1 MPAEAAPAPPVAA
14 LPTQRTAQ
22 RTTSRTAR
30 NTAQNT
36 AQDATRSTTQ
46 NTTPASLPSTAPASL
61 PSTAPASLPSTAPSG
76 SVLARLAVPAIPALL
91 ALALG
96 LWGIRRSDSLW
107 RDEAVTWQVGQRSVA
122 EIWHMLGEVD
132 VVHGLYYVLMHGL
145 FEVFGTGPA
154 VLRMPSV
161 LAIVVAAAATAAA
174 GRRLAGP
181 WAGLAAGLVLA
192 LIPNIQHYAQE
203 GRAYALVTA
212 GTAVATQLLVSA
224 SSTARRDR
232 PGRPGRADRAGR
244 GRWAAYAAVMLTTA
258 LLNWFSLF
266 VLPAHA
272 VTVLVARRRGA
283 RPLLAPWS
291 VAAAVVVA
299 GALPLIHAS
308 RAQAGQVSWIE
319 PVAVSTLLGIAVLV
333 LVALVCARVPYPGR
347 GRAAM
352 SPASAGLPLLVVPQ
366 CGLLLASVLVEPLY
380 LDRYVLYTNIGFA
393 LLLGVGV
400 AAAVQALPGRTW
412 VLLAGVTALGFAA
425 LLPVE
430 TGLRAPTSRADDVLR
445 AAHRVAASARSG
457 DGVLFIP
464 AARRDTALVTPSAFT
479 GLKDLALTG
488 DPVSSGTIKGVEGS
502 PEHIRAAMLA
512 EHRIVVVTDT
522 RRAARP
528 APAREAEKLRVLARH
543 FQRTERTDS
552 VGRRVEVYERVR

>member
-1 MPAEAAPAPPVAA
+1 MPVEAVPAVPAAPAVTP
-14 LPTQRTAQ
+14 PTQRGVPTGPSASGPG
-22 RTTSRTAR
+22 RPGPG
-30 NTAQNT
+30 
-36 AQDATRSTTQ
+36 
-46 NTTPASLPSTAPASL
+46 PAPFGSAS
-61 PSTAPASLPSTAPSG
+61 A
-76 SVLARLAVPAIPALL
+76 LARLAVPVLPALL

-96 LWGIRRSDSLW
+96 LWGIRREGSLW

-122 EIWHMLGEVD
+122 EIWDMLGQVD
-132 VVHGLYYVLMHGL
+132 VVHGLYYVLMHGV

-161 LAIVVAAAATAAA
+161 LAVAVAAAATAAA

-212 GTAVATQLLVSA
+212 GTAVATWLLVSA
-224 SSTARRDR
+224 AEAGVGPAASKGGNA
-232 PGRPGRADRAGR
+232 PAVADRASATVRPCRNRRPRRPGWHHWP
-244 GRWAAYAAVMLTTA
+244 RWVGYVLALLTTA

-272 VTVLVARRRGA
+272 VTVLVARRRGG

-291 VAAAVVVA
+291 VSAAVVLA
-299 GALPLIHAS
+299 GALPLIQAS
-308 RAQAGQVSWIE
+308 RAQAGQVSWIR
-319 PVAVSTLLGIAVLV
+319 PVAGSTVLGIAVLL

-347 GRAAM
+347 GRAPV
-352 SPASAGLPLLVVPQ
+352 SPASVGLPLLAVPQ

-400 AAAVQALPGRTW
+400 AAAVQALPVRTGA
-412 VLLAGVTALGFAA
+412 LLAGVTVLAFVA

-430 TGLRAPTSRADDVLR
+430 TGLREPESRADDVLR
-445 AAHRVAASARSG
+445 AADRVAATARTG

-479 GLKDLALTG
+479 GLDDLALAEG
-488 DPVSSGTIKGVEGS
+488 PVASGTIKGVEGS
-502 PEHIRAAMLA
+502 AEQIRIAMLA
-512 EHRIVVVTDT
+512 KSRIVVVTDT
-522 RRAARP
+522 RRAAPP
-528 APAREAEKLRVLARH
+528 APVRETEKLRVLDQH
-543 FQRTERTDS
+543 FQRTDRTDT
-552 VGRRVEVYERVR
+552 VGRRIEVYEKVR

>member
-1 MPAEAAPAPPVAA
+1 MPVEAAPR
-14 LPTQRTAQ
+14 LPLAVLPAQ
-22 RTTSRTAR
+22 RGAGTSS
-30 NTAQNT
+30 
-36 AQDATRSTTQ
+36 TR
-46 NTTPASLPSTAPASL
+46 PAGSGTAPA
-61 PSTAPASLPSTAPSG
+61 
-76 SVLARLAVPAIPALL
+76 LARLAVPVLPALL

-96 LWGIRRSDSLW
+96 LWGIRRGDSLW
-107 RDEAVTWQVGQRSVA
+107 RDEAVTWQVGRRSVA
-122 EIWHMLGEVD
+122 EIWDMLGQVD
-132 VVHGLYYVLMHGL
+132 VVHGLYYVLMHGV

-161 LAIVVAAAATAAA
+161 LAIAVAAAATAAA

-212 GTAVATQLLVSA
+212 GTAVATRLLLGA
-224 SSTARRDR
+224 PGGTPSTARRGW
-232 PGRPGRADRAGR
+232 P
-244 GRWAAYAAVMLTTA
+244 RWAGYAAVMLFTA

-283 RPLLAPWS
+283 RRLLLPWS
-291 VAAAVVVA
+291 VSAAVVVA
-299 GALPLIHAS
+299 GALPLILAS
-308 RAQAGQVSWIE
+308 RAQSGQVSWIK
-319 PVAVSTLLGIAVLV
+319 PVAVSTLLGIGVLL

-352 SPASAGLPLLVVPQ
+352 SPASVGLPLLAVPQ
-366 CGLLLASVLVEPLY
+366 CCLLLASVLVEPLY

-393 LLLGVGV
+393 LLLGVG
-400 AAAVQALPGRTW
+400 AAAVVQALPGRTW
-412 VLLAGVTALGFAA
+412 ALLTGVTAMGFVA

-430 TGLRAPTSRADDVLR
+430 TGLREPTSRADDVLR
-445 AAHRVAASARSG
+445 AADRVAASARGG

-479 GLKDLALTG
+479 GLHDLALTE

-502 PEHIRAAMLA
+502 PEHIRTAMLA

-522 RRAARP
+522 RRAAPP
-528 APAREAEKLRVLARH
+528 APARETEKLRVLARH
-543 FQRTERTDS
+543 FKLTGRTDS
-552 VGRRVEVYERVR
+552 VGRRVEVYEKVR

>member
-1 MPAEAAPAPPVAA
+1 MPVEAAPAPPVAA

-22 RTTSRTAR
+22 GPVRRTAQR
-30 NTAQNT
+30 
-36 AQDATRSTTQ
+36 
-46 NTTPASLPSTAPASL
+46 TAPAAL
-61 PSTAPASLPSTAPSG
+61 PGAAPSA
-76 SVLARLAVPAIPALL
+76 SALARLAVPALPALL

-96 LWGIRRSDSLW
+96 LWGIRRGDSLW

-132 VVHGLYYVLMHGL
+132 VVHGLYYVLMHGV

-161 LAIVVAAAATAAA
+161 LAVALAAAATAAA

-192 LIPNIQHYAQE
+192 LIPNMQHYAQE

-212 GTAVATQLLVSA
+212 GVAVATQLLVGA
-224 SSTARRDR
+224 SPGARRSW
-232 PGRPGRADRAGR
+232 P
-244 GRWAAYAAVMLTTA
+244 RWAAYAAVMLTSA

-283 RPLLAPWS
+283 RPLVAPWS

-299 GALPLIHAS
+299 GALPLIQAS
-308 RAQAGQVSWIE
+308 RAQAGQVSWIK

-347 GRAAM
+347 GREAM
-352 SPASAGLPLLVVPQ
+352 SPASVGLPLLVVPQ
-366 CGLLLASVLVEPLY
+366 CGLLLASVVVEPLY

-393 LLLGVGV
+393 LLLGVGL
-400 AAAVQALPGRTW
+400 AAAVQALPVRTW
-412 VLLAGVTALGFAA
+412 VLLTGVTALGFVA

-430 TGLRAPTSRADDVLR
+430 TGLRKPTSRADDVLR

-457 DGVLFIP
+457 DGVLFVP

-479 GLKDLALTG
+479 GLDDLALTR

-502 PEHIRAAMLA
+502 PEHIRTAMLA

-522 RRAARP
+522 RRAAPP
-528 APAREAEKLRVLARH
+528 APVREAEKLRVLARH
-543 FQRTERTDS
+543 FKLTERTDS
-552 VGRRVEVYERVR
+552 VGRRVEVYEKVR

>member
-1 MPAEAAPAPPVAA
+1 MSVEAASAAPA
-14 LPTQRTAQ
+14 
-22 RTTSRTAR
+22 
-30 NTAQNT
+30 
-36 AQDATRSTTQ
+36 
-46 NTTPASLPSTAPASL
+46 APAAARRARRG
-61 PSTAPASLPSTAPSG
+61 APAP
-76 SVLARLAVPAIPALL
+76 LARLAVPVLPALP

-96 LWGIRRSDSLW
+96 LWGIRRGDSLW

-122 EIWHMLGEVD
+122 EIWDMLGQVD
-132 VVHGLYYVLMHGL
+132 VVHGLYYLLMHGV

-161 LAIVVAAAATAAA
+161 LAVAAAAAATAAA

-212 GTAVATQLLVSA
+212 GAAVATWLLVSA
-224 SSTARRDR
+224 ADGATATTRRR
-232 PGRPGRADRAGR
+232 WP
-244 GRWAAYAAVMLTTA
+244 RWAGYAAVMLITA

-272 VTVLVARRRGA
+272 VTLLVARRRGG
-283 RPLLAPWS
+283 RPPVVPWAVS
-291 VAAAVVVA
+291 AAVVLA
-299 GALPLIHAS
+299 GALPLIEAS
-308 RAQAGQVSWIE
+308 RAQSGQVSWIK
-319 PVAVSTLLGIAVLV
+319 PVAVSTLLGIAALV

-347 GRAAM
+347 GRAAV
-352 SPASAGLPLLVVPQ
+352 SPASVGLPLLIVPQ

-400 AAAVQALPGRTW
+400 AAAVRALPVRTG
-412 VLLAGVTALGFAA
+412 VLLAGVAALAFVA

-430 TGLRAPTSRADDVLR
+430 TGLREPTSRADDVLR
-445 AAHRVAASARSG
+445 AADRVTAAAHPG

-479 GLKDLALTG
+479 GLDDLALAVG
-488 DPVSSGTIKGVEGS
+488 PAASGTIKGVEGG
-502 PEHIRAAMLA
+502 PEQIRTAMLA
-512 EHRIVVVTDT
+512 ESRIVVVTDT
-522 RRAARP
+522 RRAAP
-528 APAREAEKLRVLARH
+528 AAVREAEKLRVLGRH
-543 FQRTERTDS
+543 FTLTGRTDA
-552 VGRRVEVYERVR
+552 VGRRIEVYERGR